1 VAASPPQLTG
11 RVPAVLS
18 AFLVL
23 ALCALLFRPQN
34 RRSEKHAYK
43 TSLGHGLGSW
53 GFAINRFAAPP
64 SPALLFSAAAPA
76 GPSSLSL
83 CGLASSSPSG
93 IPGAFA
99 FGVPFGFAF
108 VPLTNRRL
116 TYCAGWPLRPGPP
129 SRPTGW
135 LVVARPLPG
144 SSGPSGTVKR
154 QKEDFD
160 FALLVLTHQHRS
172 LKEFSRS
179 PKGCSRSKS
188 GLRPSM
194 SRLRAPYSNIRTT
207 RSQPIGGSRF
217 ARRRATSR
225 LLCQFDAFFRLS
237 SPWVPWLASHAPPPV
252 PASLYCSMIAT
263 DSCKSSSSF
272 RRSIFFNCPS
282 IRFHSFRNQAL
293 TPVGV
298 FFCLI
303 SSTNN

>member
-1 VAASPPQLTG
+1 MAASPPQLTG

-43 TSLGHGLGSW
+43 TSLGHGLGSC

-64 SPALLFSAAAPA
+64 SPALAQTPLAAAPA

-179 PKGCSRSKS
+179 PKGCSLSKS
-188 GLRPSM
+188 GLRPSKPGLGGRHFSLRLNRLTPLRSM

-207 RSQPIGGSRF
+207 RSQPIGCYRF
-217 ARRRATSR
+217 TH
-225 LLCQFDAFFRLS
+225 RLS
-237 SPWVPWLASHAPPPV
+237 F
-252 PASLYCSMIAT
+252 LYIW
-263 DSCKSSSSF
+263 
-272 RRSIFFNCPS
+272 
-282 IRFHSFRNQAL
+282 
-293 TPVGV
+293 
-298 FFCLI
+298 
-303 SSTNN
+303 

>member
-1 VAASPPQLTG
+1 MAASPPQLTG

-43 TSLGHGLGSW
+43 TSLGHGLGSC

-64 SPALLFSAAAPA
+64 SPALAQTPLAAAPA

-172 LKEFSRS
+172 LKERS
-179 PKGCSRSKS
+179 STEQTGAGWPALLASLKQADAASLTQRVLSLTRRVLFEQERSSTEHEPPPCPLFQHQNNPLAANRWNSLCSPPGNLKA
-188 GLRPSM
+188 SM
-194 SRLRAPYSNIRTT
+194 S
-207 RSQPIGGSRF
+207 
-217 ARRRATSR
+217 
-225 LLCQFDAFFRLS
+225 
-237 SPWVPWLASHAPPPV
+237 V
-252 PASLYCSMIAT
+252 
-263 DSCKSSSSF
+263 
-272 RRSIFFNCPS
+272 
-282 IRFHSFRNQAL
+282 
-293 TPVGV
+293 
-298 FFCLI
+298 
-303 SSTNN
+303 

>member
-43 TSLGHGLGSW
+43 TSLGHGLGSC

-64 SPALLFSAAAPA
+64 SPALAQTPLAAAPA

-179 PKGCSRSKS
+179 PKGCSLSKS
-188 GLRPSM
+188 GLRPSKPGLGGRHFSLRLNRLTPLRSPKGCSRSPEGCSLSKSGLRPSR
-194 SRLRAPYSNIRTT
+194 SRLRAPHPNIRTT
-207 RSQPIGGSRF
+207 RSQPIGCYRF
-217 ARRRATSR
+217 TH
-225 LLCQFDAFFRLS
+225 RLS
-237 SPWVPWLASHAPPPV
+237 F
-252 PASLYCSMIAT
+252 LYIW
-263 DSCKSSSSF
+263 
-272 RRSIFFNCPS
+272 
-282 IRFHSFRNQAL
+282 
-293 TPVGV
+293 
-298 FFCLI
+298 
-303 SSTNN
+303 